1 MDVVIP
7 VEKQFQAYN
16 SHDLD
21 TFVSC
26 YSDDFIAYRMPN
38 MSPSLQG
45 KEALRTFYKHHR
57 FNNAA
62 LRAELISRTV
72 LGNNVFDH
80 EMIYGIYDTPV
91 NSIAVF
97 EVEKGLIKTAWFYFE

>member
-1 MDVVIP
+1 
-7 VEKQFQAYN
+7 
-16 SHDLD
+16 
-21 TFVSC
+21 
-26 YSDDFIAYRMPN
+26 
-38 MSPSLQG
+38 
-45 KEALRTFYKHHR
+45 
-57 FNNAA
+57 NAA